1 MSLLPDIVAITE
13 GDGSAMHDRSFH
25 ILSGASRHSGVL
37 KYSHSNREV
46 SVLWANRMKPQ
57 SWDEG
62 RVLSYDQDTLLGPM
76 IQWTSEDNPR
86 RLWPNWQNRI
96 KNQFKDK
103 FFMQLT
109 NRIPGLIWCCN
120 PETSTP
126 AALIY
131 MIRELTGLSSTSEA
145 MYASQQKPELFMGLA
160 QTLWMY
166 STMTHMSGGLSDALP
181 IELRLNIILSMI
193 EAILMA
199 STQSAVPPQ
208 RPTISLT
215 VLQSLGVP
223 CDILTESYDDETD
236 LSQKGRTD
244 LNRQEFSRVGGSVF
258 WTNMSL
264 HQRCIDC
271 GAVLASLKSLEEH
284 HQHDCPR
291 LPEGNERPCSK
302 CNMSTVGILNTKI
315 HSMTVCKRTCA
326 VKCPVCGDVADS
338 SPCFCSKNSDMV
350 WRQVRDYVASGQNPL
365 CTVKHLAT
373 LQAVIMLHGQTQ
385 IDFSPVGEANI
396 WSSENF
402 RALQEACG
410 NRVVYNEGH
419 VTALLGQLPK
429 LDENGMIIT
438 VPNTSVLYTPDDLR
452 SLLVQGNTEASLDN
466 SYSWDPRGDVGSHLF
481 TPQGGP
487 TPHREGI
494 NATERKLF
502 RETEEQEKPHPSPQ
516 PTVMPDWEQ
525 ADTNK
530 KLLILRVA
538 MRSAPHMEALASA
551 GICEGLATAELMVS
565 QLQVQAV
572 TGASKS
578 GQESRCVEQKPMSVF
593 GRSAQQG
600 IYLGGEGPSD
610 GSGLDLGREAGQFQA
625 HNEHVLCRHET
636 HNPPMPFK
644 TLTDKLSHLIKAHC
658 CPYKTLV
665 SPICSYHAEFE
676 SEMLLHIQEQHSI
689 DNFNCSLCSTA
700 FKSEAQRD
708 SHVRSS
714 HPMCPVCRIF
724 LRDAGALRDHNY
736 PSPCVKYLAAPAPDA
751 RRAPAYLEPQMK
763 SDLEIYRRQI
773 PDPSAELSRS
783 LTLMAQSIP
792 GLDEGVKNGIIDS
805 FNKICSMQ
813 KAVAY
818 YEKFPA
824 NAKKLKRNLLE
835 CPNFAH
841 SVGSKENMSRVTD
854 FLGKTYLWSPS
865 TSPKLYFQ
873 NFLELSELNTAII
886 RATAACSLSE
896 RSATALLLQKFDT
909 STLWQLESRQFSP
922 PHQWKYETVLSVA
935 QDTFFLLNLEE
946 LAISAEQAR
955 KGQNESFSSFYC
967 RSYKLLST
975 ASLGRDPQERQDY
988 IASNLKRLALRGCP
1002 HKVRVK
1008 IEGLEISQG
1017 FSYTAGEIMDFVK
1030 SEEILNSVPNGEAES
1045 ELLDTF
1051 QVTHVTNPTPKLKR
1065 SQSESKPRNR
1075 VRAVSA
1081 DDSQPP
1087 ANPTKN
1093 LALPPP
1099 AVSTG
1104 PGGGERRW
1112 TRKQGE
1118 VRPNDPPNDSGH
1130 QNVDQGVY
1138 RSGQDARDGADQS
1151 SGPPAGR
1158 YGPGNYNNMPP
1169 TGPVHTPRDLY
1180 TQARDNAAI
1189 TKYIMEMRRK
1199 LEIPES
1205 DMGRWCWRCAAGLNL
1220 PGFPPYHAMGQCK
1233 VVPKSDNIH
1242 NCGPPVNR
1250 KLVHSAADCPF
1261 KKEVKR
1267 VNTIRL
1273 IQET

>member
-1 MSLLPDIVAITE
+1 MSLLPDIVAISE
-13 GDGSAMHDRSFH
+13 GDVVSMHDRSFH
-25 ILSGASRHSGVL
+25 ILGEASKHSGVL

-46 SVLWANRMKPQ
+46 SMLWANRMKPQ

-62 RVLSYDQDTLLGPM
+62 RVSGNDQDTLLGPM
-76 IQWTSEDNPR
+76 IQWTNEDNPR
-86 RLWPNWQNRI
+86 RLWPIWQNRI

-103 FFMQLT
+103 FFLQLT

-131 MIRELTGLSSTSEA
+131 MIRELTGLSSTNEA
-145 MYASQQKPELFMGLA
+145 IYASQQKPELFMGLA

-166 STMTHMSGGLSDALP
+166 STLTHMSGGLSDALP
-181 IELRLNIILSMI
+181 IELRLNMMLSMV
-193 EAILMA
+193 EALLLEMEKA
-199 STQSAVPPQ
+199 QSAVPPQ
-208 RPTISLT
+208 RPTVTLT

-223 CDILTESYDDETD
+223 CDVLTESYDEETD
-236 LSQKGRTD
+236 LSQKGRMD

-258 WTNMSL
+258 WTNLSL
-264 HQRCIDC
+264 HHRCVDC
-271 GAVLASLKSLEEH
+271 GAVLASLKTLEEH
-284 HQHDCPR
+284 HHHTCPR
-291 LPEGNERPCSK
+291 LPEGNSRPCSK
-302 CNMSTVGILNTKI
+302 CNMSTPGTINTKI

-326 VKCPVCGDVADS
+326 AKCPVCGDTADS
-338 SPCFCSKNSDMV
+338 SPCFCSKNSDMI
-350 WRQVRDYVASGQNPL
+350 WRQVRDYIVSGQNPL

-373 LQAVIMLHGQTQ
+373 LQAVIILHGRTQ

-396 WSSENF
+396 WSSDSF
-402 RALQEACG
+402 RALREACG
-410 NRVVYNEGH
+410 TRGDYDESH
-419 VTALLGQLPK
+419 VTALLNQLPK
-429 LDENGMIIT
+429 LDEGGTAIT
-438 VPNTSVLYTPDDLR
+438 VPNTKVLYTPDDLS
-452 SLLVQGNTEASLDN
+452 SLLAQGNPETSLDN
-466 SYSWDPRGDVGSHLF
+466 TYSWDPQGDLGSHLF
-481 TPQGGP
+481 TPHGGF
-487 TPHREGI
+487 TPQRKGI
-494 NATERKLF
+494 HAPERKLF
-502 RETEEQEKPHPSPQ
+502 EGTDGQESLRPPPSSPQ
-516 PTVMPDWEQ
+516 PIAMQAWEQ
-525 ADTNK
+525 ADNK
-530 KLLILRVA
+530 KKLFMLRIA

-551 GICEGLATAELMVS
+551 GICGDGATAELMVS
-565 QLQVQAV
+565 QLQIQAV
-572 TGASKS
+572 TGA
-578 GQESRCVEQKPMSVF
+578 GVEQKPMSVF

-600 IYLGGEGPSD
+600 IYLGGKGPSD
-610 GSGLDLGREAGQFQA
+610 GSGLDLVREAGQSQA
-625 HNEHVLCRHET
+625 PVLCRHET

-665 SPICSYHAEFE
+665 SPVCSYHAEFE
-676 SEMLLHIQEQHSI
+676 SEMLLHIQEKHSI
-689 DNFNCSLCSTA
+689 DNFNCSLCSTV

-736 PSPCVKYLAAPAPDA
+736 PSPCVKYLAAPPPEE
-751 RRAPAYLEPQMK
+751 RKAPAYLEPQMK

-773 PDPSAELSRS
+773 PDPSAELSKS

-854 FLGKTYLWSPS
+854 FLGKTKLWSPS

-873 NFLELSELNTAII
+873 NFLELTEINTAIV
-886 RATAACSLSE
+886 RATAACNLSE
-896 RSATALLLQKFDT
+896 RSATALLLQKFDV

-922 PHQWKYETVLSVA
+922 PHQWKYETVLSVS

-955 KGQNESFSSFYC
+955 KGQNESFSNFYC

-988 IASNLKRLALRGCP
+988 IASNLKRLALRGSP

-1045 ELLDTF
+1045 ELLETF
-1051 QVTHVTNPTPKLKR
+1051 QVTHVTKPTTKLKR
-1065 SQSESKPRNR
+1065 SKPKPESRPRNR
-1075 VRAVSA
+1075 VRAVTATDNHS
-1081 DDSQPP
+1081 P
-1087 ANPTKN
+1087 ANPTKR

-1099 AVSTG
+1099 AIG
-1104 PGGGERRW
+1104 AGGSGGVERRW
-1112 TRKQGE
+1112 TRKQG
-1118 VRPNDPPNDSGH
+1118 DPPTASGH

-1138 RSGQDARDGADQS
+1138 RSGQGARNGADQS

-1158 YGPGNYNNMPP
+1158 YGPGNYNNIPP

-1180 TQARDNAAI
+1180 TQARDNAAV
-1189 TKYIMEMRRK
+1189 TKYVLEMRKK

-1205 DMGRWCWRCAAGLNL
+1205 EVGRWCWRCAAGLNL
-1220 PGFPPYHAMGQCK
+1220 PGLQPYHAMGKCK
-1233 VVPKSDNIH
+1233 NVPHSDNIH

-1250 KLVHSAADCPF
+1250 KLIHSAAHCPF

-1273 IQET
+1273 IQDN